1 MCQVKRP
8 LMDGPISAAKDK
20 APRPIVG
27 RMIIEHIKQSLYLIS
42 GKSAVKGSH
51 HLKPPGE

>member
-8 LMDGPISAAKDK
+8 LMDGPISAAKDEVL
-20 APRPIVG
+20 RLIVDC
-27 RMIIEHIKQSLYLIS
+27 MIIEHIKQSLYLIS

>member
-1 MCQVKRP
+1 
-8 LMDGPISAAKDK
+8 MDGPISAAKDK
-20 APRPIVG
+20 VPRLIVDC
-27 RMIIEHIKQSLYLIS
+27 MIIKHIKQSLYLIS